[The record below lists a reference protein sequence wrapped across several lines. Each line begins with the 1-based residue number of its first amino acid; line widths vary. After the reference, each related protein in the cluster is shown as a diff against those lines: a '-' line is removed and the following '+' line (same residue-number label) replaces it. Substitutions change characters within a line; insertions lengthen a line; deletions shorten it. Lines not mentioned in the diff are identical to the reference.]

1 MSDTQ
6 VIEPVEPV
14 ADPNALAQAATDAVI
29 EPVAA
34 PEPDPAPQPSKKPW
48 YLERIS
54 QESARAQDAA
64 AKLVAAE
71 RRAADAEALAERLR
85 LGSDQT
91 QRQEPQQRTHEP
103 DRQAEIRREAFAL
116 RLAEDSMEVRNRGI
130 AEYGASF
137 VESLGILQAV
147 GAVTDDFVSDVL
159 AVDKSNAHKIFDQIA
174 KDPERAATLAAMSSR
189 QRIAELTRM
198 SVASTVASTA
208 VPAPVPAATTP
219 QKTVS
224 KAPAP
229 PPRIEPTASQVKD
242 WRLDSSSDEEF
253 DRGFD
258 EMIKNRRI
266 KR

>member
-14 ADPNALAQAATDAVI
+14 VDPNALAA
-29 EPVAA
+29 AA
-34 PEPDPAPQPSKKPW
+34 PDTVIEPDPAPEPQPTPQSAKKPW

-64 AKLVAAE
+64 AKLAAAE

-85 LGSDQT
+85 AGNDQP
-91 QRQEPQQRTHEP
+91 QRQEPQQRAPET
-103 DRQAEIRREAFAL
+103 DRQAEINRAASAQ

-130 AEYGASF
+130 SEYGASF

-147 GAVTDDFVSDVL
+147 GAVTDDFVADVL

-198 SVASTVASTA
+198 SVASTAPKVE
-208 VPAPVPAATTP
+208 PAPTTATTP
-219 QKTVS
+219 SKTVS

-229 PPRIEPTASQVKD
+229 APRIEPAASQIVD
-242 WRLDSSSDEEF
+242 WRSDKASDAEF
-253 DRGFD
+253 DAGFN
-258 EMIKNRRI
+258 EMMKKRTARR
-266 KR
+266 